1 VTAAKLPLGTQRREF
16 VLRDWAI
23 SLVWFVLWTSAGLL
37 GIFGL
42 VAIIPLGWLVLIAA
56 GISGIGIWWGRAWPE
71 ALGLIVGVGALALI
85 AGINNLG
92 PPPACS
98 EVPAGT
104 TVSSC
109 RGVPPIPFLIVG
121 GVLALAGLVPYV
133 ALKLNE
139 DEPYVG
145 PGWRD

>member
-1 VTAAKLPLGTQRREF
+1 MLK
-16 VLRDWAI
+16 DWAI
-23 SLVWFVLWTSAGLL
+23 SLGWFVLWTLAGVL

-42 VAIIPLGWLVLIAA
+42 LTVIPLGWLLLVAA
-56 GISGIGIWWGRAWPE
+56 GISIVGIWWGRAWPE
-71 ALGLIVGVGALALI
+71 ALGLIAGVGVLALF
-85 AGINNLG
+85 AGISNLG

-109 RGVPPIPFLIVG
+109 RGVPPDPFLG
-121 GVLALAGLVPYV
+121 AGTALIALGLIPYI
-133 ALKLNE
+133 ALKIRE

-145 PGWRD
+145 PGWRN